1 MQAAATAD
9 GRLLYWPKGGYVR
22 CILALTRVGKCCNIQ
37 QFIAIAIKEVVKMA
51 RKVHV
56 KDERTFGRH
65 EARAVRRLKT
75 ADYLVNVDYNN
86 WASSV
91 MAVAL
96 LLLTDDL
103 SVGLVT
109 SGDDGLYPAD
119 ATKRKDD
126 VATATNYDV
135 PKKVVVELN
144 RKSIGCGVSDY
155 LSDHY
160 DYHRELCARERLLGD
175 TGLVLLRLYCDILC
189 RQMGLK
195 AASVIYDRLSDLVEP
210 VDNWQLSKI
219 EDGLVA
225 VINSFYPITQMNETF
240 SGQFIAAVKLVQ
252 ELLPRAISR
261 ARAELTI
268 SQLKRADASVA
279 EGGVE

>member
-1 MQAAATAD
+1 
-9 GRLLYWPKGGYVR
+9 
-22 CILALTRVGKCCNIQ
+22 
-37 QFIAIAIKEVVKMA
+37 MA
-51 RKVHV
+51 RKARST
-56 KDERTFGRH
+56 KDERTFRRH
-65 EARAVRRLKT
+65 EVRAVRRLKT
-75 ADYLVNVDYNN
+75 ADCLVNVDYLN

-96 LLLTDDL
+96 LLLVDDL

-119 ATKRKDD
+119 TARRKND
-126 VATATNYDV
+126 VAAVTNYDT

-144 RKSIGCGVSDY
+144 RKSIGCGISDY
-155 LSDHY
+155 LNDHY
-160 DYHRELCARERLLGD
+160 DYHRDLCAQDRILGD
-175 TGLVLLRLYCDILC
+175 AGLVVQRLYSDVFC
-189 RQMGLK
+189 RQMGLRV
-195 AASVIYDRLSDLVEP
+195 ASAIYDRLADIVEP

>member
-1 MQAAATAD
+1 
-9 GRLLYWPKGGYVR
+9 
-22 CILALTRVGKCCNIQ
+22 
-37 QFIAIAIKEVVKMA
+37 MA
-51 RKVHV
+51 RKELFK

-65 EARAVRRLKT
+65 EVRAVRRLKT
-75 ADYLVNVDYNN
+75 ADYLVNVDRRN

-96 LLLTDDL
+96 LSLTDGL

-119 ATKRKDD
+119 AAKRKSD
-126 VATATNYDV
+126 VATATNYDA
-135 PKKVVVELN
+135 PRRVVVELN

-155 LSDHY
+155 LNDHY
-160 DYHRELCARERLLGD
+160 DYHRDLCAQDRILGD
-175 TGLVLLRLYCDILC
+175 AGLVVQRLYSEVLC
-189 RQMGLK
+189 RQMGLR
-195 AASVIYDRLSDLVEP
+195 AASVIYDRLADIVEP

-225 VINSFYPITQMNETF
+225 AINSFYPITQMNETF
-240 SGQFIAAVKLVQ
+240 GDQFIMAVKLVQ

-268 SQLKRADASVA
+268 GQLKRADASVA
-279 EGGVE
+279 EGGAE